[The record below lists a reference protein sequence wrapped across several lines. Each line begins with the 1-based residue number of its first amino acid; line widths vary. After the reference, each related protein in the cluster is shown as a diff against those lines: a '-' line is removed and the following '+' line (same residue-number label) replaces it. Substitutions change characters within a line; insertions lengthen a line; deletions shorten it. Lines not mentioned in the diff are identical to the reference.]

1 MNDGFDLSEINAF
14 IERLDAIDTE
24 KACKEM
30 MNEVGK
36 LYLSAVVKKTPVG
49 EYKNNMAEY
58 SKTGGTLRRGW
69 HTDGVRKQ
77 GDDYVVEII
86 NSAKNNKGMP
96 YGLYVEEGH
105 RQNVGQ
111 FVPAIGK
118 RLVRPA
124 VAGQHFVRTACEQ
137 AEPKVLPAVQKVVR
151 KYLKG

>member
-49 EYKNNMAEY
+49 EYKNNRAEY

-105 RQNVGQ
+105 RLMRNGRQ
-111 FVPAIGK
+111 IG
-118 RLVRPA
+118 A

>member
-14 IERLDAIDTE
+14 IERLDTIDTE

-36 LYLSAVVKKTPVG
+36 LYLSAVVKKTP
-49 EYKNNMAEY
+49 A
-58 SKTGGTLRRGW
+58 SKKTKSNVTSGTLRRSW
-69 HTDGVRKQ
+69 HTDGVRKI

-105 RQNVGQ
+105 RLMRNGRQ
-111 FVPAIGK
+111 IG
-118 RLVRPA
+118 A
-124 VAGQHFVRTACEQ
+124 VEGKHFVRTACEQ
-137 AEPKVLPAVQKVVR
+137 SEPKVLPVVQKVVR

>member
-1 MNDGFDLSEINAF
+1 MNDGFDLREINAF
-14 IERLDAIDTE
+14 LEKLDAIDTE
-24 KACKEM
+24 KACKEL

-36 LYLSAVVKKTPVG
+36 LYLSAVVKKTP
-49 EYKNNMAEY
+49 A
-58 SKTGGTLRRGW
+58 SKKTKSNVTSGTLRRSW
-69 HTDGVRKQ
+69 HTDGVRKI

-124 VAGQHFVRTACEQ
+124 VEGKHFVRTACEQ
-137 AEPKVLPAVQKVVR
+137 SEPKVLLVLQKVVR

>member
-1 MNDGFDLSEINAF
+1 MNDGFDLREINAF
-14 IERLDAIDTE
+14 LERLDAIDTE

-36 LYLSAVVKKTPVG
+36 LYLSAVVKKTP
-49 EYKNNMAEY
+49 A
-58 SKTGGTLRRGW
+58 SKKTKSNVTSGTLRRSW
-69 HTDGVRKQ
+69 HTDGVRKI

-105 RQNVGQ
+105 RLMRNGRQ
-111 FVPAIGK
+111 IG
-118 RLVRPA
+118 A